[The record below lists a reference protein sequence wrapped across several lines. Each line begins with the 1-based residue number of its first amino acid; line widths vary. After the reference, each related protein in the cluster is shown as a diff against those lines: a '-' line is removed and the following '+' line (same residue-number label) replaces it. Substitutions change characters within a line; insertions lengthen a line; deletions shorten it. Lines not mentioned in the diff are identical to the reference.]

1 MRIFS
6 SRERQPVLVGDVAY
20 FRIVISSEND
30 SDLMGIFMERQYR
43 MKEEMDVMVKQTLG
57 PEFEVRSMTI
67 GRGSVE
73 VLIIIAS
80 SYYVV
85 SKWKNFIESLE
96 LLKRQIESV
105 FRQQVPLVVK
115 TEATWTPGP
124 AVANV
129 QAGVLSAEAPG
140 FTQAVLLI
148 YLILSHAALLIAFL
162 WLVIKKLS

>member
-1 MRIFS
+1 MRIFN
-6 SRERQPVLVGDVAY
+6 SREPQPVLVGDVAY
-20 FRIVISSEND
+20 FRVVLSSEND
-30 SDLMGIFMERQYR
+30 SDLIGIIMERQRR

-73 VLIIIAS
+73 ILIIIAS
-80 SYYVV
+80 TYYVV
-85 SKWKNFIESLE
+85 SRWKNFIESLE

-105 FRQQVPLVVK
+105 FRQQVPLVGK

-129 QAGVLSAEAPG
+129 QAGTFSAEAPR
-140 FTQAVLLI
+140 FTQAGLLI
-148 YLILSHAALLIAFL
+148 YLIVSHAALLTAFL
-162 WLVIKKLS
+162 WLLIKKLS